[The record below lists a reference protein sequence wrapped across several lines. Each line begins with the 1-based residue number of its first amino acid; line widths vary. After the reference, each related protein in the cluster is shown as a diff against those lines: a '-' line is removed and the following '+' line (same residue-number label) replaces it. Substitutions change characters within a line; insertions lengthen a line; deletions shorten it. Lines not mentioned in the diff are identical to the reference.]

1 MTKKPDLLILVL
13 VWEFLSAFIALI
25 GLVTIAIVAF
35 PSTTVSMW
43 GSAIPGVIF
52 GLSIAILIL
61 ISYIIIAII
70 AAVGI
75 IQNREWGRIMAIV
88 HAGLSI
94 FAPPVGTVVGVLIIV
109 YLLRPDVEAFFKSS
123 KGHPA

>member
-25 GLVTIAIVAF
+25 GLVIIAVVAF

-88 HAGLSI
+88 HAALSI
-94 FAPPVGTVVGVLIIV
+94 FAPPAGTVVGILIIV